1 MHSSLCLDIRL
12 LSYTIVHNLWSSLIP
27 LSRGSFDVIMG
38 IDWLSKRK
46 FVKVCYEK
54 VVRIPLEGDEI
65 FRVHGERTLGATKAI
80 MNAKVDEPRISD
92 IPVVDF
98 RLGYH
103 QLRVLEDAIPKTAF
117 QMRYGRFESTVMPFG
132 LTNAPAVLMDL
143 MNRVCEPYLGRFVL
157 IFIDDILAYSKS
169 KEEHEVHLKLV
180 LESLRKEKLYAKFSK
195 SNVVGDALSRKKRV
209 KSRRVKGMIL
219 AAQSE
224 AFKQENV
231 LAERL
236 HGLDQQMERKG
247 DESLYFMDRIW
258 VLLVGSVMVEAHAS
272 SYTKRLQDVKLARIY
287 IDEIIARNGILDY
300 QLRLR
305 WMVYLVVLADAAGS
319 VRDAI
324 GFEYCLA
331 SSSGWTKGTY
341 ESDFRGYNKGMSP
354 VLWAEIRE
362 SSLIGPE
369 LVLETTDKV
378 VLIKEKLKAVR
389 DHKKS
394 YVDFRRKPLES
405 EVGDR
410 VLLKVS
416 PWKGVVCF
424 GRKGKLAPRYVGPF
438 EILERIGLV
447 AYRLRLPEELNS
459 VHDTFHVSNLKKCL
473 GNANLHVPL
482 NEIKIDKTLRFV
494 EEPVEI
500 MDREIK
506 SLKRSRIP
514 LVKVR
519 WNSKRG
525 PEFTWEREDYMKSKY
540 PHLFVDRA
548 VEPTIACRD
557 LEAAVEYPGEYRDD
571 KKDVRKSG

>member
-1 MHSSLCLDIRL
+1 MYKFSPMMVANSWKHHYRVRIYTREVLV
-12 LSYTIVHNLWSSLIP
+12 LSTNLEIQTKHYPLVFRNRRGDEARIKKTCSLIP
-27 LSRGSFDVIMG
+27 LSRGSFDVIVGM
-38 IDWLSKRK
+38 DWLSKRK
-46 FVKVCYEK
+46 FVIVCYEK

-65 FRVHGERTLGATKAI
+65 FRVHRERTLGAAKAL
-80 MNAKVDEPRISD
+80 MNAKRQVEFRID
-92 IPVVDF
+92 LVHGATPVAKSS
-98 RLGYH
+98 YH
-103 QLRVLEDAIPKTAF
+103 LPPSEMQELSRQLQDRRRNMK
-117 QMRYGRFESTVMPFG
+117 
-132 LTNAPAVLMDL
+132 
-143 MNRVCEPYLGRFVL
+143 
-157 IFIDDILAYSKS
+157 FIWKF
-169 KEEHEVHLKLV
+169 V
-180 LESLRKEKLYAKFSK
+180 LESLEEGEAVYNSKEWNS
-195 SNVVGDALSRKKRV
+195 GD
-209 KSRRVKGMIL
+209 
-219 AAQSE
+219 
-224 AFKQENV
+224 
-231 LAERL
+231 
-236 HGLDQQMERKG
+236 D
-247 DESLYFMDRIW
+247 
-258 VLLVGSVMVEAHAS
+258 
-272 SYTKRLQDVKLARIY
+272 
-287 IDEIIARNGILDY
+287 

-305 WMVYLVVLADAAGS
+305 WMIYLVVLADAAES

-341 ESDFRGYNKGMSP
+341 ESDFGGYNEGMSP

-369 LVLETTDKV
+369 LVLETADKV
-378 VLIKEKLKAVR
+378 VLIKEKLKAMR
-389 DHKKS
+389 DRQKS

-416 PWKGVVCF
+416 PWNGVVRF
-424 GRKGKLAPRYVGPF
+424 GKKGKLAPRYVGPF

-548 VEPTIACRD
+548 VEPT
-557 LEAAVEYPGEYRDD
+557 
-571 KKDVRKSG
+571 S